1 MSGRGPLAKESAPS
15 RVGPPAEPPATP
27 GAGTLN
33 PPAEPGPRAFRELV
47 VGFVAA
53 LIGLL
58 VYGFVAVSFS
68 DQEFHALDTFAS
80 PFLHSLSSPGLD
92 ALMTAITTLGTSP
105 VILLVSVGVIA
116 VLLAQR
122 RRARA
127 AFLATAVIG
136 SVLLDGAL
144 KVIVHRAR
152 PVLPWAHVQ
161 PDYSFPSGH
170 TMNGTVLCLAL
181 ALLVWVAHG
190 RRAGG
195 IAVIGALALSLAI
208 GFSRVYLG
216 YHYVS
221 DVVGGMAAGIAWIL
235 VVALAFEVTP
245 RTVSRLGWARPRRAP
260 R

>member
-1 MSGRGPLAKESAPS
+1 MSGREPLARHAPPE
-15 RVGPPAEPPATP
+15 RGLADDGERGPTVP
-27 GAGTLN
+27 GSLN
-33 PPAEPGPRAFRELV
+33 PPAEPGPRGLRELA

-53 LIGLL
+53 LVGLL

-68 DQEFHALDTFAS
+68 DQEFHALDTFAN
-80 PFLHSLSSPGLD
+80 PFLHSLASPGLD

-116 VLLAQR
+116 VLLAGG

-127 AFLATAVIG
+127 AFFATAVVG

-170 TMNGTVLCLAL
+170 TMNGTVLYLAL
-181 ALLVWVAHG
+181 ALLVWVARG
-190 RRAGG
+190 RRTGS
-195 IAVIGALALSLAI
+195 IAVVGALVLSLAI

-221 DVVGGMAAGIAWIL
+221 DVVGGLAAGIAWIL

-245 RTVSRLGWARPRRAP
+245 RTASRLGWSRFRERPR
-260 R
+260 